1 MRTEHHESATAAI
14 HRLVDEETKAWDAK
28 DVGRLLALFHPD
40 MVWPFPPTA
49 MDHDPC
55 TWVFELGRFCPI
67 RWRESWSALFDS
79 HDLIHNR
86 RETVKVLPTHEGD
99 GGMAVVDVD
108 TLWRDKETGADFH
121 WEGRAAKLYTRT
133 QSGWRMIAH
142 HGLHHFP
149 PVADR

>member
-1 MRTEHHESATAAI
+1 MKRLRLGMPRMSVGFSPCFIRTWS
-14 HRLVDEETKAWDAK
+14 
-28 DVGRLLALFHPD
+28 GPFHPQQWTTTPAPGSMIWAD
-40 MVWPFPPTA
+40 SVLFGGGRVGLPCSTA
-49 MDHDPC
+49 MISS
-55 TWVFELGRFCPI
+55 TIAEKLW
-67 RWRESWSALFDS
+67 
-79 HDLIHNR
+79 
-86 RETVKVLPTHEGD
+86 PTHEGD